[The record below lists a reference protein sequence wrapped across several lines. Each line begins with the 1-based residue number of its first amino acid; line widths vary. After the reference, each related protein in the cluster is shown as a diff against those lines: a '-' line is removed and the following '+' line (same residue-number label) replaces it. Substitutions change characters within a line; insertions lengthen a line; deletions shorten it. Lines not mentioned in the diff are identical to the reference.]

1 MASSVGGVITGHN
14 PFIYNPGSPVTL
26 WLFQVCL
33 ILVVCNLVHIPFSKL
48 RQPKVISEVIA
59 GVILGPTV
67 FGQIP
72 NYMATVF
79 PQASISG
86 LNLTA
91 NIGIILFMFF
101 LGLEVDTG
109 FIKKHLRKAV
119 SIGLFSLCVPFGFGC
134 LFAIPLYNTYV
145 TNSETSSRVKFTVF
159 MVFIA
164 VSISVTAFPVLCR
177 ILNELGLIKER
188 AGIVV
193 LGGGIVNDILGW
205 ILLALSVILSNA
217 SSNPI
222 NTVYILLCTFGW
234 FLFCA
239 YPIKYAL
246 RWILIRTHELER
258 SQPSPLATMCVLFI
272 MFISAYFTDIIGVHP
287 IFGAFMAGLIVPR
300 ENNYVVKLAE
310 RMEDIPNIVLIPIY
324 FAVAGLNVDLTL
336 LNEGKDWGYVF
347 ASIGIAISTK
357 VVSGTIAAR
366 LHGLLL
372 RESAAVGV
380 LLSCKGIVEIV
391 VLTVGLNAG
400 IITRKIFGMF
410 VLMALV
416 STFVTTPLT
425 MLVFPESY
433 RNQIRSI
440 SHNENHT
447 IEKVSEEVLSTEE
460 EESVVTKLSSFSDVK
475 NFHITEV
482 VNITNSIETISSSL
496 ELINSLVVGKP
507 GTISSIMSSRPKD
520 CSRKSSNS
528 SSRPSFSKVKRL
540 TRVWSRNNDD
550 AATGLTVIGE
560 DALGFEL
567 EIPLRAVHLRLLTE
581 RTADLLQSSSINND
595 DPAVT
600 VNTDSI
606 LQIFDIFARLSHI
619 QFSSEVIFS
628 TIREG
633 STNIAAMRMKPTDL
647 FLLPLRG
654 ASPEIS
660 GSAVPPVEHYAHFS
674 QFYSHILGLN
684 DLSSGFFSTI
694 SSSLKASFAVL
705 ISNRGVRAYIDRSKR
720 RSFHLLL
727 PKPNLSSSDF
737 LALHLLLL
745 MCYHNRAVGV
755 PPHGTVYVNS
765 TNEELIDNLHGLF
778 NDRDWSV
785 DSAVNIKSVS
795 CEQKSQED
803 YSTLPFIDAV
813 LQTGEIEMSN
823 AEESTVIIAESSF
836 GGEVPFCDEV
846 KNVILRGSNEKFN
859 VLVVHHYTENS
870 SSR

>member
-1 MASSVGGVITGHN
+1 MGTSVGGVISGQN
-14 PFIYNPGSPVTL
+14 PFIYETRSPVTL

-33 ILVVCNLVHIPFSKL
+33 ILVVCNVVHVPFSKI

-67 FGQIP
+67 LGQIP
-72 NYMATVF
+72 NYTATVF
-79 PQASISG
+79 PQESIVG

-109 FIKKHLRKAV
+109 FIKKHLNKAM
-119 SIGLFSLCVPFGFGC
+119 SIGLASLCVPFGFGC
-134 LFAIPLYNTYV
+134 LFAVPLYNTYV
-145 TNSETSSRVKFTVF
+145 PGRGSAGHVKFTVF
-159 MVFIA
+159 MVYIA

-177 ILNELGLIKER
+177 ILNELNLIKER

-205 ILLALSVILSNA
+205 IMLALSVILSNA
-217 SSNPI
+217 SSNPV

-234 FLFCA
+234 FLFIA
-239 YPIKYAL
+239 FPVKYTL
-246 RWILIRTHELER
+246 RWSLLKTRELER
-258 SQPSPLATMCVLFI
+258 SKPSPVATMCVLFI
-272 MFISAYFTDIIGVHP
+272 VFISAYFTDIIGVHP

-366 LHGLLL
+366 LHGLFL
-372 RESAAVGV
+372 RESTAVGI

-425 MLVFPESY
+425 LWVFPESY
-433 RNQIRSI
+433 RNEIRLKKI
-440 SHNENHT
+440 D
-447 IEKVSEEVLSTEE
+447 EKDTSEVLSSAMSAADEDKE
-460 EESVVTKLSSFSDVK
+460 AVPSLSSFQDVK

-482 VNITNSIETISSSL
+482 INITNSIETISSSL
-496 ELINSLVVGKP
+496 ELINSLVIGKP
-507 GTISSIMSSRPKD
+507 GTTSNLISVRHKE
-520 CSRKSSNS
+520 CSRKPSNS
-528 SSRPSFSKVKRL
+528 SSRPSLSKVKKL

-550 AATGLTVIGE
+550 ADTALTVIEE
-560 DALGFEL
+560 DVLGFEL
-567 EIPLRAVHLRLLTE
+567 EIPLRAVHLRQLTE
-581 RTADLLQSSSINND
+581 RTADLLQSSSLHNE
-595 DPAVT
+595 DPDFP
-600 VNTDSI
+600 VNTDSL

-619 QFSSEVIFS
+619 QFSSDVIFS

-633 STNIAAMRMKPTDL
+633 AANIASMRMKPSDL
-647 FLLPLRG
+647 ILLPLRG
-654 ASPEIS
+654 AFPDIS
-660 GSAVPPVEHYAHFS
+660 GTEIPPREHYAHFS

-684 DLSSGFFSTI
+684 DLSSGFFGTI
-694 SSSLKASFAVL
+694 SSSLKANFALL
-705 ISNRGVRAYIDRSKR
+705 ISNRGDRAYIARSKE

-727 PKPNLSSSDF
+727 PKPNMNSSDF

-745 MCYHNRAVGV
+745 ICHRNRAGGV
-755 PPHGTVYVNS
+755 LPRGTIYVNS
-765 TNEELIDNLHGLF
+765 MNSAFVDQLHELFD
-778 NDRDWSV
+778 DRGCAN
-785 DSAVNIKSVS
+785 DSAVNIQTIN
-795 CEQKSQED
+795 CDQKIQND
-803 YSTLPFIDAV
+803 CATLPFIDTV
-813 LQTGEIEMSN
+813 LQTGICDERLSDF
-823 AEESTVIIAESSF
+823 EENTVIIAESSF
-836 GGEVPFCDEV
+836 EGEIPFSEEV
-846 KNVILRGSNEKFN
+846 KNVMLRGANDKFN
-859 VLVVHHYTENS
+859 VLVVHNNVQDA
-870 SSR
+870 R

>member
-1 MASSVGGVITGHN
+1 MAASVGGVISGSN
-14 PFIYNPGSPVTL
+14 PFIYNSGSPVTL

-33 ILVVCNLVHIPFSKL
+33 ILVVCNLVHIPFSKI

-72 NYMATVF
+72 NYTDTVF
-79 PQASISG
+79 PKESIVG
-86 LNLTA
+86 LNLTS

-109 FIKKHLRKAV
+109 FIKKHAKKAM
-119 SIGLFSLCVPFGFGC
+119 SIGFVSLCVPFGFGC
-134 LFAIPLYNTYV
+134 LFALPLYNTYMPNH
-145 TNSETSSRVKFTVF
+145 NSPGHVKFTVF

-177 ILNELGLIKER
+177 ILNELNLIKER

-217 SSNPI
+217 SSDPV
-222 NTVYILLCTFGW
+222 NTVYILLCTLGW
-234 FLFCA
+234 FIFIA
-239 YPIKYAL
+239 YPVKYVLKWAL
-246 RWILIRTHELER
+246 LKSHEMER
-258 SQPSPLATMCVLFI
+258 SKPSPVATMCVLFI

-336 LNEGKDWGYVF
+336 LNEGRDWGYVF

-357 VVSGTIAAR
+357 IVSGTIVAR
-366 LHGLLL
+366 LHGLFL
-372 RESAAVGV
+372 RESTAVGI

-391 VLTVGLNAG
+391 VLTVGLNAN

-425 MLVFPESY
+425 LWVFPESY
-433 RNQIRSI
+433 RNEIRFKG
-440 SHNENHT
+440 ED
-447 IEKVSEEVLSTEE
+447 EKDTSETPSSVIAPAED
-460 EESVVTKLSSFSDVK
+460 EESPVLTLNSFQDVK

-482 VNITNSIETISSSL
+482 INITNSIETISSSL
-496 ELINSLVVGKP
+496 ELINSLVIGKA
-507 GTISSIMSSRPKD
+507 GTITSMVSPRHKE

-528 SSRPSFSKVKRL
+528 SSKPSFSKVKKL
-540 TRVWSRNNDD
+540 TRVLSRNTDD
-550 AATGLTVIGE
+550 AETALTIIGE
-560 DALGFEL
+560 DLLGFEL
-567 EIPLRAVHLRLLTE
+567 EIPLRAVHLRQLTE
-581 RTADLLQSSSINND
+581 RTADLLQSSSMHND
-595 DPAVT
+595 DPDFT

-619 QFSSEVIFS
+619 HFSSEVIFS

-633 STNIAAMRMKPTDL
+633 AANIASMRMKPTDL
-647 FLLPLRG
+647 VLLPLRG
-654 ASPEIS
+654 AFPELK
-660 GSAVPPVEHYAHFS
+660 GTEVPPGEHYVHFS

-684 DLSSGFFSTI
+684 DLSSTFFNTI
-694 SSSLKASFAVL
+694 SSSLKANFAIL
-705 ISNRGVRAYIDRSKR
+705 ISNRGDRAYVDRSKK

-727 PKPNLSSSDF
+727 PKPNLTSSDF

-745 MCYHNRAVGV
+745 MCYHNRAGGV
-755 PPHGTVYVNS
+755 PPRGTVYINS
-765 TNEELIDNLHGLF
+765 KNSEFIEQLHELF
-778 NDRDWSV
+778 NDRGWANDG
-785 DSAVNIKSVS
+785 AVNIQSIQ
-795 CEQKSQED
+795 CEQKTQAD
-803 YSTLPFIDAV
+803 CVTLPFIDAV
-813 LQTGEIEMSN
+813 LETGMIEKQLGGL
-823 AEESTVIIAESSF
+823 EESTVIIAESLF
-836 GGEVPFCDEV
+836 EGEVPFSEEV
-846 KNVILRGSNEKFN
+846 KDVILRGANEKFN
-859 VLVVHHYTENS
+859 VLVVHHHTEGVQ
-870 SSR
+870 